1 MKFTRNFFRQFI
13 TFIIVASG
21 YLCGSNICSAQPY
34 YGAQLHLEGTAVEL
48 QLDSEGNVKKRVNA
62 TYQLEA
68 GNWGGEYHGTIYLI
82 GELDGT
88 LMNCGNSHGVK
99 VCLYSLP
106 SQGDLGWGNMF
117 SAYRTNGA
125 FNMVDI
131 LRVSKLNEEGKSYI
145 ALEKY
150 DLKNGTSEPGITI
163 FELDKKGHEDFMKLF
178 SAIGQTLG
186 YSTTN
191 TIAGGVQLK

>member
-21 YLCGSNICSAQPY
+21 YLCGANICSAQS
-34 YGAQLHLEGTAVEL
+34 YGAQFHIEGTAVEL

-62 TYQLEA
+62 TYRLDV
-68 GNWGGEYHGTIYLI
+68 GNWAGEYHGTIFLI
-82 GELDGT
+82 GEIDGT

-106 SQGDLGWGNMF
+106 SQGDLGWGMMF
-117 SAYRTNGA
+117 SAYRAGGA
-125 FNMVDI
+125 FNNVDI

-145 ALEKY
+145 ALERY
-150 DLKNGTSEPGITI
+150 DLKSGTSEPGITI
-163 FELDKKGHEDFMKLF
+163 FELDKKGHEDFKKLF
-178 SAIGQTLG
+178 YAIGDNLG
-186 YSTTN
+186 YSEHN